1 MLYIGLRL
9 KADHS
14 SRGFLPIV
22 VCPLS
27 VIAKPRKGDRDPESG
42 CSATG
47 KKSMPEFAASNDEQ
61 GFGENVKGGGRGL
74 L

>member
-1 MLYIGLRL
+1 M
-9 KADHS
+9 
-14 SRGFLPIV
+14 